1 MSRHRNDRSETG
13 ATSRGRRLSPAYTAA
28 AAAAVLLA
36 LCCGFAGCGKTPR
49 VPSFTSGTLPTE
61 SVPDPTEG
69 PATAEPTESFTDAPT
84 AAPTST
90 EDTPATP
97 APAVNELFI
106 GSDNASALAL
116 IAGLAE
122 PEKIIMTP
130 EQIAADN
137 ARMLRECD
145 KLTDLAA
152 LPDTLSRAELQA
164 RLNDAKLPALP
175 KYDKTGRAIT
185 QAEFDA
191 ICALRNV
198 DAVPEQ
204 NAVEYGI
211 IVKRADLRR
220 LPSELSFYNAP
231 DNPLDR
237 IQETELYVGM
247 PVRVLWRTA
256 DNAYLF
262 VVSYY
267 YSGWTRADNAA
278 ICSESEWA
286 EFAAPEK
293 FAVITD
299 SLFGPDGA
307 GGESLDMGVKL
318 PLCTDGQAEG
328 TGDGIRVWQPVRT
341 ADGTLS
347 KQEIVLPRASAHEG
361 YLTFTYANFIAQA
374 FKYEGTLYGWGGLDN
389 GVDCSSFVAGVLR
402 AFGFYL
408 PRDTSDQR
416 TAVGKSHDASALTEA
431 QKLELCAELWLR
443 GPVAVYSKIHTLF
456 YLGTQNGRVVYIHAP
471 GAGKKVGIAY
481 DRTLDD
487 IIYICGIY
495 EEN

>member
-1 MSRHRNDRSETG
+1 MISKNIDRSAAGTI
-13 ATSRGRRLSPAYTAA
+13 SRGRGLSPVKTAA
-28 AAAAVLLA
+28 VLAALLA
-36 LCCGFAGCGKTPR
+36 LCGGIAGCNTTPAGPR
-49 VPSFTSGTLPTE
+49 FTSGPLTTADTDTTELPATVPATVAPTE
-61 SVPDPTEG
+61 
-69 PATAEPTESFTDAPT
+69 APT
-84 AAPTST
+84 
-90 EDTPATP
+90 DTPVTETPTATT

-106 GSDNASALAL
+106 GSDNPAALAL

-122 PEKIIMTP
+122 PERVIMTP

-164 RLNDAKLPALP
+164 RLNAAKLPALP

-198 DAVPEQ
+198 GAVPEQ
-204 NAVEYGI
+204 NTVEYGI

-307 GGESLDMGVKL
+307 GGEYLDMGVKL
-318 PLCTDGQAEG
+318 PLYTDAQAEG

-347 KQEIVLPRASAHEG
+347 KQELTLPRTSAHEG

-431 QKLELCAELWLR
+431 QKLELCAELWQR

-456 YLGTQNGRVVYIHAP
+456 YLGTQNGRAVYIHAP

>member
-1 MSRHRNDRSETG
+1 M
-13 ATSRGRRLSPAYTAA
+13 PA
-28 AAAAVLLA
+28 
-36 LCCGFAGCGKTPR
+36 
-49 VPSFTSGTLPTE
+49 
-61 SVPDPTEG
+61 
-69 PATAEPTESFTDAPT
+69 T
-84 AAPTST
+84 AAPTELPT
-90 EDTPATP
+90 DTPSDGPAVTEAPTATN

-106 GSDNASALAL
+106 GSDNAAALAL

-122 PEKIIMTP
+122 PERVIMTP

-152 LPDTLSRAELQA
+152 MPDTLSREELQA
-164 RLNDAKLPALP
+164 RLNAAKLPALP

-185 QAEFDA
+185 QEEFDA
-191 ICALRNV
+191 ICELRDI
-198 DAVPEQ
+198 DAVHEQ
-204 NAVEYGI
+204 NPVQYGI
-211 IVKRADLRR
+211 VVKRADLRR

-247 PVRVLWRTA
+247 PLRVLWRTA
-256 DNAYLF
+256 DNAYYF

-267 YSGWTRADNAA
+267 YSGWTRADNVAL
-278 ICSESEWA
+278 CSTEAEWR
-286 EFAAPEK
+286 EFAAPER

-299 SLFGPDGA
+299 ALLGPDNA
-307 GGESLDMGVKL
+307 GGAYLDMGVKL
-318 PLCTDGQAEG
+318 PLCAAAEG
-328 TGDGIRVWQPVRT
+328 AADGSLTVWQPVRND
-341 ADGTLS
+341 AGMLEKRELTLA
-347 KQEIVLPRASAHEG
+347 RASAHEG

-389 GVDCSSFVAGVLR
+389 GVDCSSFVASVLR
-402 AFGFYL
+402 VFGFYV

-416 TAVGKSHDASALTEA
+416 TAVGDSRDAAALTDAE
-431 QKLELCAELWLR
+431 KLALCAELWQR
-443 GPVAVYSKIHTLF
+443 GPVVVYSKIHTLF
-456 YLGTQNGRVVYIHAP
+456 YLGEQDGRAVYIHAP
-471 GAGKKVGIAY
+471 GAGKKVGTAY

-495 EEN
+495 GENRS